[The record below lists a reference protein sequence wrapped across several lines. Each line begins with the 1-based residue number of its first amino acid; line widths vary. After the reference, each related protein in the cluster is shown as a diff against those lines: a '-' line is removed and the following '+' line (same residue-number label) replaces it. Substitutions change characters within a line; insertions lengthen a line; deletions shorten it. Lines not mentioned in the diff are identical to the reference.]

1 MREHGP
7 FLLQTPVR
15 RAGLVRILERA
26 DGGMLIFGDC
36 CEDAA
41 NSRNIWKNRQENE
54 TESANMMILSH
65 FLWGKGGREE
75 GGKDMQ
81 ETSLTAQDWKRQSKQ
96 VQADMYALLDR
107 LDGGELEPEASRAAR
122 EQLHAMVKQLKRE
135 RDAMIGL
142 IAEDTTFIDEME
154 TRLHEL
160 DKRAKRKFHLVP
172 PAPTNAQIDYAER
185 KTRHFAQGKSF
196 YKLFWVFFI
205 GCFLGVV
212 VERVWCFVRYGLYE
226 PRVGLIYG
234 PFNLVY
240 GIGAWAL
247 TLALY
252 PFRNRGKIFS
262 FIGGALVGSAV
273 EYACS
278 WFQEMVFGSVSWD
291 YSSQPFNLNGRIC
304 LLYSIYWG
312 VLGVLW
318 IKELYPRMA
327 KLILKI
333 PNKVGKPLTFVLL
346 AFMVFNTVMTG
357 LTTLRWMERCHGI
370 PADNA
375 VEVYFDEHYPNERME
390 SILSNLVFL
399 EQTESP
405 PSL

>member
-1 MREHGP
+1 MIRRGP
-7 FLLQTPVR
+7 
-15 RAGLVRILERA
+15 
-26 DGGMLIFGDC
+26 
-36 CEDAA
+36 
-41 NSRNIWKNRQENE
+41 
-54 TESANMMILSH
+54 ESAGYGENGRKTRWKARIMIYDPMR
-65 FLWGKGGREE
+65 FGGSTGERKR
-75 GGKDMQ
+75 GKDMQ
-81 ETSLTAQDWKRQSKQ
+81 ELSLTAQDWKRQSKQ
-96 VQADMYALLDR
+96 VQGEIYAMLDR
-107 LDGGELEPEASRAAR
+107 LDAGELEPEASEATR
-122 EQLHAMVKQLKRE
+122 EQVRALLRQLKRD
-135 RDAMIGL
+135 RDAMVGL
-142 IAEDTTFIDEME
+142 VAEDTTFIDEIE
-154 TRLHEL
+154 TRLKEL
-160 DKRAKRKFHLVP
+160 EKRAKHKFHLVP
-172 PAPTNAQIDYAER
+172 PAPTNAQIDYAEKR
-185 KTRHFAQGKSF
+185 MRHFAQGKSF

-205 GCFLGVV
+205 GCFLGVM
-212 VERVWCFVRYGLYE
+212 VERIWCFVRYGLYE

-346 AFMVFNTVMTG
+346 IFMVFNTVMTG
-357 LTTLRWMERCHGI
+357 LTTLRWMERCQGK

-375 VEVYFDEHYPNERME
+375 FEVYFDEHYPNERME

-399 EQTESP
+399 DQVEESP
-405 PSL
+405 QP